1 MPGGFLLHQHDP
13 EDDVQDDQPKRHV
26 KDAIV
31 PGSGVHGSA
40 QHGRYEDRYGHTHRD
55 VTHRLADRL
64 RAYRV
69 GQKRQTDGPDDGG
82 GKALQEAAD
91 DEENESGA
99 ETEEESGTEEGEES
113 DQEGKA
119 PGGRVVGEIT
129 TYGCRGLVCCR
140 RMGDGLPG
148 KGTHT
153 GSTKERCAV
162 DGEEDGDPVL
172 DCSMTGV
179 KDQKSFG

>member
-13 EDDVQDDQPKRHV
+13 EDDVQDNQPKRHV

-40 QHGRYEDRYGHTHRD
+40 QHGRYEDRYGHTHRH

-129 TYGCRGLVCCR
+129 TYGCQSFSLLSATGGWTAGGGHTYGKHQGEMRRRRRGGR
-140 RMGDGLPG
+140 RPSVGL
-148 KGTHT
+148 
-153 GSTKERCAV
+153 
-162 DGEEDGDPVL
+162 
-172 DCSMTGV
+172 SMTGV
-179 KDQKSFG
+179 KHQKSFG

>member
-1 MPGGFLLHQHDP
+1 MKDGRGRRCGLRGHRRRRPLLGGFLLHQHHP
-13 EDDVQDDQPKRHV
+13 EDDVQDNQPKRHV

-31 PGSGVHGSA
+31 PGSRVHGST
-40 QHGRYEDRYGHTHRD
+40 QHGCYEDRYGHAHRHITHG
-55 VTHRLADRL
+55 LADRL

-113 DQEGKA
+113 DQEGQA

-129 TYGCRGLVCCR
+129 TYGCQKFSLR
-140 RMGDGLPG
+140 
-148 KGTHT
+148 
-153 GSTKERCAV
+153 SV
-162 DGEEDGDPVL
+162 DGGM
-172 DCSMTGV
+172 DCRGRAHIREAPRR
-179 KDQKSFG
+179 DAP